1 VTNGDIKSLFNQSLG
16 FLTVIR
22 VAASDDKFSMVE
34 HPRNCAHSRTTDTY
48 KEESVARVESV
59 SQ

>member
-16 FLTVIR
+16 FLTMIR

-48 KEESVARVESV
+48 KEESVAGV
-59 SQ
+59 

>member
-48 KEESVARVESV
+48 KEESVAGV
-59 SQ
+59 